1 MKALVLGTLAMAGLA
16 VAAAGTLDRRDEA
29 LAQRPAPRG
38 GGAAGSE
45 LIVVPGRV
53 DEKAQWLTLVDPKLR
68 VMSVYQIDLTT
79 GKIALRSVRN
89 FNWDLQMMDW
99 NNENPLPQEIRAL
112 LEQR

>member
-1 MKALVLGTLAMAGLA
+1 MKALVLGALAIAALA
-16 VAAAGTLDRRDEA
+16 IGAVSALDHRGEA
-29 LAQRPAPRG
+29 LAQRLAPRG
-38 GGAAGSE
+38 GVAVGSQ
-45 LIVVPGRV
+45 LIVVPSPV
-53 DEKAQWLTLVDPKLR
+53 DEKAQWLTVIDPKLR

-89 FNWDLQMMDW
+89 IHWDLQMMHL

>member
-1 MKALVLGTLAMAGLA
+1 MKALVLGALATAGLA
-16 VAAAGTLDRRDEA
+16 VAAAGTLDQRGEA
-29 LAQRPAPRG
+29 LAQRPALR

-45 LIVVPGRV
+45 LIVVPGPI
-53 DEKAQWLTLVDPKLR
+53 DEKAQWLTVVDPKLR

-89 FNWDLQMMDW
+89 INWDLQMMHL

>member
-1 MKALVLGTLAMAGLA
+1 MKALVLGALATAGLA
-16 VAAAGTLDRRDEA
+16 IAAVGVLDHRGEA

-38 GGAAGSE
+38 GAAVGSD
-45 LIVVPGRV
+45 LIVVPASVG
-53 DEKAQWLTLVDPKLR
+53 EKAQWLTVVDPRLR

-89 FNWDLQMMDW
+89 IHWDLQMMHL